1 MLQYQIERI
10 DHQVSKDRSQ
20 TGVFLIGPLERGQAT
35 TLGNSL
41 RRVLMGGLEG
51 SAVTAVRIAGVN
63 HEYATIP
70 GVREDVLDILLNC
83 KQISVD
89 SRSQELEIGRIVVT
103 GPAEVKAKDIQFSS
117 QVEVVDGERPIA
129 TVHEGHNLELE
140 LHVERG
146 VGYRPVDRRN
156 EETSAIDLLQI
167 DAVFM
172 PINRVNFTIDETAV
186 AEGGSTRERLKMEL
200 VTDGSTSPDD
210 ALAEAANQLIELFQP
225 LATVSMVEEVP
236 EEPEPAAE
244 AQIPLEELNLS
255 VRAYN
260 CLKRAQVNSVSD
272 LMGFSYED
280 LLEIKNF
287 GSKSADEVIEALER
301 IGISIPQSRTSVY
314 PFLDYETPIKSSTIK

>member
-1 MLQYQIERI
+1 MLQYQIDRI
-10 DHQVSKDRSQ
+10 DHQVSNDRSQ

-89 SRSQELEIGRIVVT
+89 SRSQELEIGRLVVT

-117 QVEVVDGERPIA
+117 QVEVVDGDRPIA
-129 TVHEGHNLELE
+129 TVQEGHNLELE

-146 VGYRPVDRRN
+146 IGYRPVDRRN

-172 PINRVNFTIDETAV
+172 PITRVNFTIDETAV
-186 AEGGSTRERLKMEL
+186 AEGGSSRERLKMEL

-225 LATVSMVEEVP
+225 LATVSMVEEIP

-301 IGISIPQSRTSVY
+301 IGISIPQSRTSA
-314 PFLDYETPIKSSTIK
+314 

>member
-1 MLQYQIERI
+1 MLQYQIDRI
-10 DHQVSKDRSQ
+10 DHQVSNDRSQ

-89 SRSQELEIGRIVVT
+89 SRSQDLEIGRIVVT

-146 VGYRPVDRRN
+146 VGYRPVDRKN

-225 LATVSMVEEVP
+225 LATVSMVEEMP

-301 IGISIPQSRTSVY
+301 IGISIPQSRTSA
-314 PFLDYETPIKSSTIK
+314 

>member
-1 MLQYQIERI
+1 
-10 DHQVSKDRSQ
+10 
-20 TGVFLIGPLERGQAT
+20 
-35 TLGNSL
+35 
-41 RRVLMGGLEG
+41 MGGLEG

-83 KQISVD
+83 KQLSVN
-89 SRSQELEIGRIVVT
+89 SRTPDLEIGRLVVS
-103 GPAEVKAKDIQFSS
+103 GPSDVKAKDLQFSS
-117 QVEVVDGERPIA
+117 QVQIIDGERPIA
-129 TVHEGHNLELE
+129 TVQDGHSLELE
-140 LHVERG
+140 VHVERG
-146 VGYRPVDRRN
+146 IGYRPVDRHN

-172 PINRVNFTIDETAV
+172 PVLRVNFTIDETAV
-186 AEGGSTRERLKMEL
+186 AEGGSTRERLRMEV

-225 LATVSMVEEVP
+225 LATVTMVEEIIP
-236 EEPEPAAE
+236 EPEPSAE

-301 IGISIPQSRTSVY
+301 IGISIPQSRTSG
-314 PFLDYETPIKSSTIK
+314 

>member
-1 MLQYQIERI
+1 MPYQIDRI
-10 DHQVSKDRSQ
+10 EHQVSEDRSQ

-51 SAVTAVRIAGVN
+51 SAVTAVRIAGIN

-83 KQISVD
+83 KQLSVN
-89 SRSQELEIGRIVVT
+89 SRSEELEIGRLVVS
-103 GPAEVKAKDIQFSS
+103 GPAEVKARDIQFSS
-117 QVEVVDGERPIA
+117 QVDIVDGERPIA
-129 TVHEGHNLELE
+129 TVNDGHNLELE

-146 VGYRPVDRRN
+146 TGYRPVDRYN
-156 EETSAIDLLQI
+156 EETTAIDLLQI

-172 PINRVNFTIDETAV
+172 PIQRVNFTIDETAV
-186 AEGGSTRERLKMEL
+186 AEGGSTRERLRMEI

-225 LATVSMVEEVP
+225 LATVTMVEEVP
-236 EEPEPAAE
+236 QEPEPSAE

-301 IGISIPQSRTSVY
+301 IGITIPQSRTSV
-314 PFLDYETPIKSSTIK
+314 

>member
-1 MLQYQIERI
+1 
-10 DHQVSKDRSQ
+10 
-20 TGVFLIGPLERGQAT
+20 
-35 TLGNSL
+35 
-41 RRVLMGGLEG
+41 MGGLEG
-51 SAVTAVRIAGVN
+51 SAVTAVRIAGIN

-83 KQISVD
+83 KQLSVN
-89 SRSQELEIGRIVVT
+89 SQSEDLEIGRLVVS
-103 GPAEVKAKDIQFSS
+103 GPAEVKARDIQFSS
-117 QVEVVDGERPIA
+117 LVEVVDGERPIA
-129 TVHEGHNLELE
+129 TVNEGHNLELE

-146 VGYRPVDRRN
+146 IGYRPVDRYN
-156 EETSAIDLLQI
+156 EETTAIDLLQI

-172 PINRVNFTIDETAV
+172 PIERVNFTIDETAV
-186 AEGGSTRERLKMEL
+186 AEGGSTRERLRMEIE
-200 VTDGSTSPDD
+200 TDGSMSPDD

-225 LATVSMVEEVP
+225 LATVTMVEEVP
-236 EEPEPAAE
+236 QEPEPSAE

-301 IGISIPQSRTSVY
+301 IGITIPQSRTSA
-314 PFLDYETPIKSSTIK
+314 

>member
-1 MLQYQIERI
+1 LPYQIDRI
-10 DHQVSKDRSQ
+10 EHQVSQDRSQ

-41 RRVLMGGLEG
+41 RRVLMGGIAG
-51 SAVTAVRIAGVN
+51 SAVTAVRIAGIN

-83 KQISVD
+83 KQLSVN
-89 SRSQELEIGRIVVT
+89 SRSEELEIGRLVVS
-103 GPAEVKAKDIQFSS
+103 GPAEVKARDIQFSS
-117 QVEVVDGERPIA
+117 QVEVIDGERPIA
-129 TVHEGHNLELE
+129 TINDGHNLELE

-146 VGYRPVDRRN
+146 VGYRPVDRYN
-156 EETSAIDLLQI
+156 EETTAIDLLQI

-172 PINRVNFTIDETAV
+172 PVERVNFTIDETAV
-186 AEGGSTRERLKMEL
+186 AEGGSTRERLRMEI
-200 VTDGSTSPDD
+200 VTNGSTSPDD
-210 ALAEAANQLIELFQP
+210 ALAEAANHLIELFQP
-225 LATVSMVEEVP
+225 LATVTMVEEVP
-236 EEPEPAAE
+236 QEPEPSAE

-301 IGISIPQSRTSVY
+301 IGITIPQSRTSA
-314 PFLDYETPIKSSTIK
+314 

>member
-1 MLQYQIERI
+1 MLQYQIDRI
-10 DHQVSKDRSQ
+10 DHQVSNDRSQ

-89 SRSQELEIGRIVVT
+89 SRSQDLEIGRIVVT

-117 QVEVVDGERPIA
+117 QVEVVDGDRPIA

-225 LATVSMVEEVP
+225 LATVSMVEEIP

-301 IGISIPQSRTSVY
+301 IGISIPQSRTSA
-314 PFLDYETPIKSSTIK
+314 

>member
-1 MLQYQIERI
+1 VLQYQIERI
-10 DHQVSKDRSQ
+10 DHQVSNDRSQ

-83 KQISVD
+83 KQISVN
-89 SRSQELEIGRIVVT
+89 SRSQDLEIGRIVVT

-117 QVEVVDGERPIA
+117 QVEVVDGDRPIA

-172 PINRVNFTIDETAV
+172 PITRVNFTIDETAV

-225 LATVSMVEEVP
+225 LATVSMVEEIP

-301 IGISIPQSRTSVY
+301 IGISIPQSRTSA
-314 PFLDYETPIKSSTIK
+314 

>member
-1 MLQYQIERI
+1 MLQYQIDRI
-10 DHQVSKDRSQ
+10 DHQVSNDRSQ

-89 SRSQELEIGRIVVT
+89 SRSQELEIGRLVVT
-103 GPAEVKAKDIQFSS
+103 GPADVKAKDIQFSS
-117 QVEVVDGERPIA
+117 QVEVVDGDRPIA
-129 TVHEGHNLELE
+129 TVQEGHNLELE
-140 LHVERG
+140 IHVERG
-146 VGYRPVDRRN
+146 VGYRPVDRKN

-225 LATVSMVEEVP
+225 LATVSMVEEIP

-301 IGISIPQSRTSVY
+301 IGISIPQSRTSASVSY
-314 PFLDYETPIKSSTIK
+314 THLRAHET

>member
-1 MLQYQIERI
+1 MLQYQIDRI
-10 DHQVSKDRSQ
+10 DHQISNDRSQ

-89 SRSQELEIGRIVVT
+89 SRSQELEIGRLVVT

-117 QVEVVDGERPIA
+117 QVEVVDGDRPIA
-129 TVHEGHNLELE
+129 TVQEGHNLELE
-140 LHVERG
+140 IHVERG

-225 LATVSMVEEVP
+225 LATVSMVEEIP

-301 IGISIPQSRTSVY
+301 IGISIPQSRTSA
-314 PFLDYETPIKSSTIK
+314 

>member
-1 MLQYQIERI
+1 MLQYQIDRI
-10 DHQVSKDRSQ
+10 EHQITDDRSQ

-41 RRVLMGGLEG
+41 RRMLMGNLEG
-51 SAVTAVRIAGVN
+51 TAVTAVRIAGVN

-83 KQISVD
+83 KQLTVN
-89 SRSQELEIGRIVVT
+89 SRTDELEIGRLIVS
-103 GPAEVKAKDIQFSS
+103 GPATVKAKDLQFSS
-117 QVEVVDGERPIA
+117 QVQIVDGDRRIA
-129 TVHEGHNLELE
+129 TVSEVHSLELE
-140 LHVERG
+140 VHVERG
-146 VGYRPVDRRN
+146 VGYRPVDRHN
-156 EETSAIDLLQI
+156 EDTSAIDLLQI

-172 PINRVNFTIDETAV
+172 PVHRVNFTPDETAV
-186 AEGGSTRERLKMEL
+186 AEGGSARERLRMEV
-200 VTDGSTSPDD
+200 VTDGSMTPDD
-210 ALAEAANQLIELFQP
+210 AIAQAANQLIELFQP
-225 LATVSMVEEVP
+225 LATVTMVEEP
-236 EEPEPAAE
+236 GLEPEPSAE

-301 IGISIPQSRTSVY
+301 IGISIPQSRTSV
-314 PFLDYETPIKSSTIK
+314 

>member
-1 MLQYQIERI
+1 M
-10 DHQVSKDRSQ
+10 
-20 TGVFLIGPLERGQAT
+20 
-35 TLGNSL
+35 GNSL

-83 KQISVD
+83 KQLSVD
-89 SRSQELEIGRIVVT
+89 SRSQELEIGRLVVT

-117 QVEVVDGERPIA
+117 EVEVVDGDRPIA
-129 TVHEGHNLELE
+129 TVQEGHNLELE

-146 VGYRPVDRRN
+146 IGYRPVDRRN

-172 PINRVNFTIDETAV
+172 PITRVNFTIDETAV

-225 LATVSMVEEVP
+225 LATVSMVEEIP

-301 IGISIPQSRTSVY
+301 IGISIPQSRTSA
-314 PFLDYETPIKSSTIK
+314 

>member
-1 MLQYQIERI
+1 MLQYQIDRI
-10 DHQVSKDRSQ
+10 EHQITDDRSQ

-41 RRVLMGGLEG
+41 RRMLMGNLEG
-51 SAVTAVRIAGVN
+51 TAVTAVRIAGVN

-83 KQISVD
+83 KQLTVS
-89 SRSQELEIGRIVVT
+89 SRTDELEIGRLIVS
-103 GPAEVKAKDIQFSS
+103 GPAIVKAKDLQFSS
-117 QVEVVDGERPIA
+117 QVQVIDGERQIA
-129 TVHEGHNLELE
+129 TVSEGHSLELE
-140 LHVERG
+140 VHVERG
-146 VGYRPVDRRN
+146 VGYRPVDRHN
-156 EETSAIDLLQI
+156 EDTSAIDLLQI

-172 PINRVNFTIDETAV
+172 PVHRVNFTTDETAV
-186 AEGGSTRERLKMEL
+186 AEGGSARERLRMEV
-200 VTDGSTSPDD
+200 VTDGSMTPDD
-210 ALAEAANQLIELFQP
+210 AIAEAANQLIELFQP
-225 LATVSMVEEVP
+225 LATVTMVEEP
-236 EEPEPAAE
+236 GLEPEPSAE

-301 IGISIPQSRTSVY
+301 IGISIPQSRTSV
-314 PFLDYETPIKSSTIK
+314 

>member
-1 MLQYQIERI
+1 MLQYQIDRI
-10 DHQVSKDRSQ
+10 DHQVSNDRSQ

-89 SRSQELEIGRIVVT
+89 SRSQELEIGRLVVT

-117 QVEVVDGERPIA
+117 QVEVVDGDRPIA
-129 TVHEGHNLELE
+129 TVQEGHNLELE
-140 LHVERG
+140 IHVERG
-146 VGYRPVDRRN
+146 VGYRPVDRKN

-186 AEGGSTRERLKMEL
+186 AEGGSSRERLKMEL

-225 LATVSMVEEVP
+225 LATVSMVEEIP

-301 IGISIPQSRTSVY
+301 IGISIPQSRTSA
-314 PFLDYETPIKSSTIK
+314 

>member
-1 MLQYQIERI
+1 MLQYQIDRI
-10 DHQVSKDRSQ
+10 DHQVSNDRAQ

-83 KQISVD
+83 KQLSVN
-89 SRSQELEIGRIVVT
+89 SRTNDLEIGRLVVA
-103 GPAEVKAKDIQFSS
+103 GPSEVKAKDLQFSS
-117 QVEVVDGERPIA
+117 QVQIIDGDRPIA
-129 TVHEGHNLELE
+129 TVQDGHSLELE
-140 LHVERG
+140 VHVERG
-146 VGYRPVDRRN
+146 VGYRPVDRHN
-156 EETSAIDLLQI
+156 EEISAIDLLQI

-172 PINRVNFTIDETAV
+172 PVKRVNFTIDETAV
-186 AEGGSTRERLKMEL
+186 AEGGSTRERLRMEV

-225 LATVSMVEEVP
+225 LATVTMVEEIP
-236 EEPEPAAE
+236 PEPEPTAE

-301 IGISIPQSRTSVY
+301 IGISIPQSRTSG
-314 PFLDYETPIKSSTIK
+314 

>member
-1 MLQYQIERI
+1 MLQYQIDRI
-10 DHQVSKDRSQ
+10 DHQVSNDRSQ

-83 KQISVD
+83 KQIAVD

-103 GPAEVKAKDIQFSS
+103 GPAEVKARDIQFSS
-117 QVEVVDGERPIA
+117 QVDVVDGDRPIA

-225 LATVSMVEEVP
+225 LATVSMVEEIP

-301 IGISIPQSRTSVY
+301 IGISIPQSRTSA
-314 PFLDYETPIKSSTIK
+314 

>member
-1 MLQYQIERI
+1 MQYQIDRI
-10 DHQVSKDRSQ
+10 DHQLSENRSQ

-51 SAVTAVRIAGVN
+51 SAVTAVRIAGIN

-83 KQISVD
+83 KQLSVD
-89 SRSQELEIGRIVVT
+89 SRSEDLEIGRLVVN
-103 GPAEVKAKDIQFSS
+103 GPAQVKAKDIQFSS
-117 QVEVVDGERPIA
+117 QVDVVDGERPIA
-129 TVHEGHNLELE
+129 TVNEGHNLELE
-140 LHVERG
+140 IHVERG
-146 VGYRPVDRRN
+146 VGYRPVDRHN

-172 PINRVNFTIDETAV
+172 PVERVNFTIDETAV
-186 AEGGSTRERLKMEL
+186 AEGVSTRERLRMEI

-210 ALAEAANQLIELFQP
+210 ALADAANNLIELFQP
-225 LATVSMVEEVP
+225 LATVTMVEEIP
-236 EEPEPAAE
+236 QEPEPSAE

-301 IGISIPQSRTSVY
+301 IGISIPQSRTSV
-314 PFLDYETPIKSSTIK
+314 

>member
-1 MLQYQIERI
+1 MLQYQIDRI
-10 DHQVSKDRSQ
+10 EHQITDDRSQ

-41 RRVLMGGLEG
+41 RRMLMGNLEG
-51 SAVTAVRIAGVN
+51 TAVTAVRIAGVN

-83 KQISVD
+83 KQLTVN
-89 SRSQELEIGRIVVT
+89 SRTDELEIGRLIVS
-103 GPAEVKAKDIQFSS
+103 GPATVKAKDLQFSS
-117 QVEVVDGERPIA
+117 QVQVVDGERPIA
-129 TVHEGHNLELE
+129 TVSEGHSLELE
-140 LHVERG
+140 VHVERG
-146 VGYRPVDRRN
+146 VGYRPVDRHN
-156 EETSAIDLLQI
+156 EDTSAIDLLQI

-172 PINRVNFTIDETAV
+172 PVHRVNFSTDETAV
-186 AEGGSTRERLKMEL
+186 AEGGSARERLRMEV
-200 VTDGSTSPDD
+200 VTDGSMTPDD
-210 ALAEAANQLIELFQP
+210 AIAQAANQLIELFQP
-225 LATVSMVEEVP
+225 LATVTMVEEP
-236 EEPEPAAE
+236 GLEPEPSAE
-244 AQIPLEELNLS
+244 APIPLEELNLS

-301 IGISIPQSRTSVY
+301 IGISIPQSRTSV
-314 PFLDYETPIKSSTIK
+314 

>member
-1 MLQYQIERI
+1 VLQYQIDRI
-10 DHQVSKDRSQ
+10 DHQVSNDRSQ

-89 SRSQELEIGRIVVT
+89 SRSQELEIGRLVVT
-103 GPAEVKAKDIQFSS
+103 GPADVKAKDIQFSS
-117 QVEVVDGERPIA
+117 QVEVVDGDRPIA
-129 TVHEGHNLELE
+129 TVQEGHNLELE
-140 LHVERG
+140 IHVERG
-146 VGYRPVDRRN
+146 VGYRPVDRKN

-225 LATVSMVEEVP
+225 LATVSMVEEIP

-287 GSKSADEVIEALER
+287 GSKSADEVIEALE
-301 IGISIPQSRTSVY
+301 
-314 PFLDYETPIKSSTIK
+314 

>member
-1 MLQYQIERI
+1 MPYQIDRI
-10 DHQVSKDRSQ
+10 EHQVSDDRSQ

-51 SAVTAVRIAGVN
+51 SAVTAVRIAGIN

-83 KQISVD
+83 KQLSVN
-89 SRSQELEIGRIVVT
+89 SRSEDLEIGRLVVT

-117 QVEVVDGERPIA
+117 QVEIVDGERPIA
-129 TVHEGHNLELE
+129 TVNEGHNLELE

-146 VGYRPVDRRN
+146 TGYRPVDRYN
-156 EETSAIDLLQI
+156 EETTAIDLLQI

-172 PINRVNFTIDETAV
+172 PIQRVNFTIDETAV
-186 AEGGSTRERLKMEL
+186 AEGASTRERLRMEIQ
-200 VTDGSTSPDD
+200 TDGSTSPDD

-225 LATVSMVEEVP
+225 LATVTMVEEVP
-236 EEPEPAAE
+236 VEPEPSAE

-301 IGISIPQSRTSVY
+301 IGITIPQSRTSA
-314 PFLDYETPIKSSTIK
+314 

>member
-1 MLQYQIERI
+1 VLQYQIDRI
-10 DHQVSKDRSQ
+10 DHQVSTDRSQ

-89 SRSQELEIGRIVVT
+89 SRNQDLEIGRLVVT

-146 VGYRPVDRRN
+146 IGYRPVDRRN

-172 PINRVNFTIDETAV
+172 PITRVNFTIDETAV

-225 LATVSMVEEVP
+225 LATVSMVEEIP

-301 IGISIPQSRTSVY
+301 IGISIPQSRTSG
-314 PFLDYETPIKSSTIK
+314 

>member
-1 MLQYQIERI
+1 MLQYQIDRI
-10 DHQVSKDRSQ
+10 DHQVANDRSQ

-89 SRSQELEIGRIVVT
+89 SRSQDLEIGRIVVT

-117 QVEVVDGERPIA
+117 QVEVVDGDRPIA
-129 TVHEGHNLELE
+129 TVQEGHNLELE

-200 VTDGSTSPDD
+200 VTDGSTYPDD

-225 LATVSMVEEVP
+225 LATVSMVEEIP

-301 IGISIPQSRTSVY
+301 IGISIPQSRTSA
-314 PFLDYETPIKSSTIK
+314 

>member
-1 MLQYQIERI
+1 MLQYQIDRI
-10 DHQVSKDRSQ
+10 DHQVSNDRSQ

-89 SRSQELEIGRIVVT
+89 SRSQELEIGRLVVT
-103 GPAEVKAKDIQFSS
+103 GPADVKAKDIQFSS
-117 QVEVVDGERPIA
+117 QVEVVDGDRPIA
-129 TVHEGHNLELE
+129 TVQEGHNLELE
-140 LHVERG
+140 IHVERG
-146 VGYRPVDRRN
+146 VGYRPVDRKN

-172 PINRVNFTIDETAV
+172 PVNRVNFTIDETAV

-225 LATVSMVEEVP
+225 LATVSMVEEIP

-301 IGISIPQSRTSVY
+301 IGISIPQSRTSA
-314 PFLDYETPIKSSTIK
+314 

>member
-1 MLQYQIERI
+1 MLQYQIDRI

-117 QVEVVDGERPIA
+117 QVEVVDGDRPIA

-225 LATVSMVEEVP
+225 LATVSMVEEIP

-301 IGISIPQSRTSVY
+301 IGISIPQSRTSA
-314 PFLDYETPIKSSTIK
+314 

>member
-1 MLQYQIERI
+1 MLQYQIDRI
-10 DHQVSKDRSQ
+10 DHQVSNDRSQ

-89 SRSQELEIGRIVVT
+89 SRSQELEIGRLVVT
-103 GPAEVKAKDIQFSS
+103 GPADVKAKDIQFSS
-117 QVEVVDGERPIA
+117 QVEVVDGDRPIA
-129 TVHEGHNLELE
+129 TVQDGHNLELE
-140 LHVERG
+140 IHVERG
-146 VGYRPVDRRN
+146 VGYRPVDRKN

-225 LATVSMVEEVP
+225 LATVSMVEEIP

-301 IGISIPQSRTSVY
+301 IGISIPQSRTSA
-314 PFLDYETPIKSSTIK
+314 

>member
-1 MLQYQIERI
+1 MLQYQIDRI
-10 DHQVSKDRSQ
+10 DHQVSNDRSQ

-89 SRSQELEIGRIVVT
+89 CRSQELEIGRVAVT

-117 QVEVVDGERPIA
+117 QVEVVDGDRPIA

-172 PINRVNFTIDETAV
+172 PINKVNFTIDETAV

-225 LATVSMVEEVP
+225 LATVSMVEEIP

-301 IGISIPQSRTSVY
+301 IGISIPQSRTSA
-314 PFLDYETPIKSSTIK
+314 

>member
-1 MLQYQIERI
+1 MQYQIDRI
-10 DHQVSKDRSQ
+10 DHQVSNDRSQ

-89 SRSQELEIGRIVVT
+89 SRSQDLEIGRIAVT

-117 QVEVVDGERPIA
+117 QVEVVDGDRPIA

-172 PINRVNFTIDETAV
+172 PVNRVNFTIDETAV

-225 LATVSMVEEVP
+225 LATVSMVEEIP

-301 IGISIPQSRTSVY
+301 IGISIPQSRTSA
-314 PFLDYETPIKSSTIK
+314 

>member
-1 MLQYQIERI
+1 MLQYQIDRI
-10 DHQVSKDRSQ
+10 DHQVSNDRSQ

-89 SRSQELEIGRIVVT
+89 SSSQDLEIGRLVVT

-117 QVEVVDGERPIA
+117 LVQVVDGERPIA

-225 LATVSMVEEVP
+225 LATVSMIEEIP

-301 IGISIPQSRTSVY
+301 IGISIPQSRTSA
-314 PFLDYETPIKSSTIK
+314 

>member
-1 MLQYQIERI
+1 MLQYQIDRI
-10 DHQVSKDRSQ
+10 DHQVSTDRSQ

-89 SRSQELEIGRIVVT
+89 SRSQELEIGRLVVT

-117 QVEVVDGERPIA
+117 QVEVVDGDRPIA
-129 TVHEGHNLELE
+129 TVHDGHNLELE

-146 VGYRPVDRRN
+146 IGYRPVDRRN

-172 PINRVNFTIDETAV
+172 PITRVNFTIDETAV

-225 LATVSMVEEVP
+225 LATVSMVEEIP

-301 IGISIPQSRTSVY
+301 IGISIPQSRTSA
-314 PFLDYETPIKSSTIK
+314 

>member
-1 MLQYQIERI
+1 MLQYQIDRI
-10 DHQVSKDRSQ
+10 DHQVSNDRSQ

-83 KQISVD
+83 KQLSVD
-89 SRSQELEIGRIVVT
+89 SRSQDLEIGRIVVT

-117 QVEVVDGERPIA
+117 QVEVVDGDRPIA

-225 LATVSMVEEVP
+225 LATVSMVEEIL

-301 IGISIPQSRTSVY
+301 IGISIPQSRTSA
-314 PFLDYETPIKSSTIK
+314 